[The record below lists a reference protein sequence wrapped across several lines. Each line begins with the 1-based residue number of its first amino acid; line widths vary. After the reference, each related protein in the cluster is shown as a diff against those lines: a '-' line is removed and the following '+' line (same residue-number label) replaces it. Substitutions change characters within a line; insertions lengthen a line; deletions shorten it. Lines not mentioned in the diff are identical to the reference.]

1 MEILIN
7 KEETIRT
14 LITTGILEDVLP
26 ETLMRFIKKID
37 EINITQMVH
46 CEKCQY
52 WGNFC
57 YSEDMN
63 MASCDKME
71 LMTEL
76 NGYCHRGKEK

>member
-1 MEILIN
+1 MESFIN
-7 KEETIRT
+7 KDETLRA
-14 LITTGILEDVLP
+14 LVTTGLLEDVSP
-26 ETLMRFIKKID
+26 KTLARIIKRIN
-37 EINITQMVH
+37 EINTTSIVH
-46 CEKCQY
+46 CENCQY

-71 LMTEL
+71 IMTES